1 MNTTTL
7 KVYRRV
13 TEYFYS
19 TTRLSY
25 RLQSHQFVS
34 TFSSEVKLDKSV
46 FIGSVKIKWINK
58 IQNMWRRVTISS
70 GRKKPKSGKLHNDRV
85 LRTQRQQP
93 TTQTQ
98 TQSLWGTETPGN
110 TNHTNNGNKIQK
122 DRTQVPQNLD
132 PTPETQRQKFKSL
145 VLIPLNEI

>member
-34 TFSSEVKLDKSV
+34 TFYSEVKLEKSV

-122 DRTQVPQNLD
+122 DRTQTQNF
-132 PTPETQRQKFKSL
+132 TPESGPDTRDTETK
-145 VLIPLNEI
+145 V

>member
-34 TFSSEVKLDKSV
+34 TFYSEVKLDKFV

-110 TNHTNNGNKIQK
+110 TNHTNNGNTIQK
-122 DRTQVPQNLD
+122 DSNTNTKLYPRIWTWH
-132 PTPETQRQKFKSL
+132 QRHRDKSL
-145 VLIPLNEI
+145 NL

>member
-110 TNHTNNGNKIQK
+110 TNHTNNGNTIQK
-122 DRTQVPQNLD
+122 DSNTNTKLYPRIWTWH
-132 PTPETQRQKFKSL
+132 QRHRDKSL
-145 VLIPLNEI
+145 NL

>member
-34 TFSSEVKLDKSV
+34 TFYSEVKLDKSV

-110 TNHTNNGNKIQK
+110 TNHTNNGNTIQK
-122 DRTQVPQNLD
+122 DSNTNTKLYPRIWTWH
-132 PTPETQRQKFKSL
+132 QRHRDKSL
-145 VLIPLNEI
+145 NL

>member
-25 RLQSHQFVS
+25 RLQPHQFVS

-110 TNHTNNGNKIQK
+110 TNHTNNGNTIQK
-122 DRTQVPQNLD
+122 DSNTNTKLYPRIWTWH
-132 PTPETQRQKFKSL
+132 QRHRDKSL
-145 VLIPLNEI
+145 NL

>member
-34 TFSSEVKLDKSV
+34 TFYSEVKLEKSV

-110 TNHTNNGNKIQK
+110 TNHTNNGNTIQK
-122 DRTQVPQNLD
+122 DSNTNTKLYPRIWTWH
-132 PTPETQRQKFKSL
+132 QRHRDKSL
-145 VLIPLNEI
+145 NL